1 MDLLLS
7 IPFLMPGGQKA
18 RNRKTPGF
26 DLATLA
32 DATGVP
38 VEHLLLTPE
47 NAKVLMNDGV
57 EDQYLRVS
65 DHHTALV
72 LVRAVTAALC
82 PSYTPP
88 AADLDE
94 AVEAAA
100 AAELEARRGSMGP
113 AMYKRVVDARRGQ
126 GRYRADL
133 LRTFSGRC
141 AVTGLAVREVLRAS
155 HALAWAL
162 CKTDDQR
169 LDPNNGLLLSAN
181 LDALYDKYL
190 ITFTPTGAVVVSPS
204 LNDGERRQLGPIDDL
219 RVTPTEIGR
228 ASCRERV

>member
-1 MDLLLS
+1 
-7 IPFLMPGGQKA
+7 
-18 RNRKTPGF
+18 
-26 DLATLA
+26 
-32 DATGVP
+32 
-38 VEHLLLTPE
+38 
-47 NAKVLMNDGV
+47 MNDGV

-65 DHHTALV
+65 DHHNALV

-204 LNDGERRQLGPIDDL
+204 LNDGERWQLGPIDDL
-219 RVTPTEIGR
+219 RVTPTAAQGAYLALHLQEFERKEARRQHGR
-228 ASCRERV
+228 AGVRAAFHLSPARKEGATATA